1 MLSRQLQAMAAPL
14 LVGADAPDAEG
25 YDATAFKYRQEA
37 TVLEGRESYRQ
48 RYPREVMRYE
58 ACGRRS
64 FDDTAP
70 RLRFVLARPA
80 ELRGEVCESMFI
92 N

>member
-1 MLSRQLQAMAAPL
+1 M
-14 LVGADAPDAEG
+14 LVGADAPHAEG
-25 YDATAFKYRQEA
+25 YDATAFKYIQEA

-48 RYPREVMRYE
+48 RCPREVMRYE

-80 ELRGEVCESMFI
+80 ELRGEVCESVFI